1 VVDTTQATFNI
12 GVDTGGTFTDAF
24 VADDAGGSWTA
35 KVPTT
40 PHDLTVCFSDAIEAC
55 AQTVGLA
62 RHDLLRRTA
71 VIRFSSTI
79 ATNTALTRSGVK
91 LGLLVTAAGRPALY
105 GLAGTAAGAKLAEFI
120 EPDMITGIA
129 EELSP
134 DGEVLLSPSPD
145 EVITAVRDLL
155 ERGARLLVVCLR
167 HSAVNPAN
175 EAAVGRII
183 NASYPRHY
191 LGAVPTLLSTDVSV
205 IADDADRM
213 AAAVVNGYLH
223 RRLATS
229 LYKAEDDLRAAGL
242 ARPLLIV
249 TADGSVARVAK
260 TRALD
265 TYQSGPAAGVHGAA
279 LLART
284 YRLGSALTADVG
296 GTSTDFG
303 LVVAGQPVRRPR
315 VDVGGLEIEQP
326 SVELHSIAL
335 GGGSV
340 VAVRD
345 GAIAIGPDSAGAAPG
360 PACFGLGGSD
370 PTPTDAWLILGYLD
384 PANYLGGRRRLF
396 PDLAAEALIRAVSDP
411 LGLSAEQAALAVAEA
426 VVRAAT
432 EGVAQML
439 ARPAV
444 QAGLG
449 PGSAAGLALISYGGG
464 GGCLLPSVA
473 ARAGLGS
480 VYLPA
485 LSPVF
490 SAFGVSTFDV
500 QHAYEARMPAAQ
512 LSAGG
517 PVAALVAAARRDAR
531 GEGFDPQQARLAISV
546 LGGDGTMLADGLEPG
561 QVAAAVQ
568 RIGLPPDQQVLA
580 RLRVTC
586 AVRQP
591 GLPSQAEADGR
602 AEADGSG
609 PPLASAQTGQRSV
622 LLPGGR
628 RDVPVYARDQL
639 RAGHAISGPCLIE
652 SSGSTYLIPTGMNGR
667 IDHFGTAVLT

>member
-1 VVDTTQATFNI
+1 MAFNI

-24 VADDAGGSWTA
+24 IADDAGGSWTA

-55 AQTVGLA
+55 AQAVGLG
-62 RHDLLRRTA
+62 RPDLLRRTA

-79 ATNTALTRSGVK
+79 ATNTALTRSGPK
-91 LGLLVTAAGRPALY
+91 LGLLVTA
-105 GLAGTAAGAKLAEFI
+105 GTAAQAGLTQFI

-129 EELSP
+129 EELTP
-134 DGEVLLSPSPD
+134 DGQVVLSPSPD

-167 HSAVNPAN
+167 HSAVNPVH

-205 IADDADRM
+205 TAADADRM

-284 YRLGSALTADVG
+284 YGLGSALTADVG

-315 VDVGGLEIEQP
+315 VDVGGLEIAQP

-370 PTPTDAWLILGYLD
+370 PTPTDAWLVLGYLD
-384 PANYLGGRRRLF
+384 AANYLGGRRRLF
-396 PDLAAEALIRAVSDP
+396 PDLAAEALTRAVGDP
-411 LGLSAEQAALAVAEA
+411 LGLSAGQAALAVAQAA
-426 VVRAAT
+426 VQAAAD
-432 EGVAQML
+432 GVAQML

-449 PGSAAGLALISYGGG
+449 RGSTAGLALISYGGG
-464 GGCLLPSVA
+464 GGCLLPAVA
-473 ARAGLGS
+473 TRAGLGS

-500 QHAYEARMPAAQ
+500 QHAYEARMPAGQ

-517 PVAALVAAARRDAR
+517 LDGLIAAARRDAR
-531 GEGFDPQQARLAISV
+531 GEGFDPDQAQLAVSV
-546 LGGDGTMLADGLEPG
+546 RSGDGTVLADGLEPARA
-561 QVAAAVQ
+561 AAAVQ
-568 RIGLPPDQQVLA
+568 RIGLPPDQAILI
-580 RLRVTC
+580 RLRATC
-586 AVRQP
+586 VVHKP
-591 GLPSQAEADGR
+591 GLPAEPEGSAAPQA
-602 AEADGSG
+602 
-609 PPLASAQTGQRSV
+609 GQRSV

-628 RDVPVYARDQL
+628 RDVPVYARDRL
-639 RAGHAISGPCLIE
+639 RAGHALSGPCLIE
-652 SSGSTYLIPTGMNGR
+652 SSGSTYLIPAGMDGR
-667 IDHFGTAVLT
+667 IDHLGTAILT

>member
-652 SSGSTYLIPTGMNGR
+652 SSGSTYLIPAGMNGR

>member
-1 VVDTTQATFNI
+1 
-12 GVDTGGTFTDAF
+12 
-24 VADDAGGSWTA
+24 
-35 KVPTT
+35 
-40 PHDLTVCFSDAIEAC
+40 
-55 AQTVGLA
+55 
-62 RHDLLRRTA
+62 
-71 VIRFSSTI
+71 
-79 ATNTALTRSGVK
+79 
-91 LGLLVTAAGRPALY
+91 
-105 GLAGTAAGAKLAEFI
+105 
-120 EPDMITGIA
+120 MITGIA

-175 EAAVGRII
+175 EAAVSRII

-370 PTPTDAWLILGYLD
+370 PTPTDAWLVLGYLD

-396 PDLAAEALIRAVSDP
+396 PDLAAEALTRAVGDP
-411 LGLSAEQAALAVAEA
+411 LGLSAEEAALAVAEA
-426 VVRAAT
+426 VVRAAAD
-432 EGVAQML
+432 GVAQML

-449 PGSAAGLALISYGGG
+449 RGSAAGLALISYGGG
-464 GGCLLPSVA
+464 GGCLLPAVA

-500 QHAYEARMPAAQ
+500 QHAYEARMPAGQ
-512 LSAGG
+512 LAVTSSGPG

-531 GEGFDPQQARLAISV
+531 GEGFDPERAQLAISV
-546 LGGDGTMLADGLEPG
+546 LGGDGTMLADGLDPG

-568 RIGLPPDQQVLA
+568 RIGLAPDQPVLA
-580 RLRVTC
+580 RLRATC
-586 AVRQP
+586 AVHQP
-591 GLPSQAEADGR
+591 GLPAQV
-602 AEADGSG
+602 EADGSG
-609 PPLASAQTGQRSV
+609 PPLVSAQTGQRSV

-628 RDVPVYARDQL
+628 RDVPVYARDRL
-639 RAGHAISGPCLIE
+639 RAGHALSGPCLIE
-652 SSGSTYLIPTGMNGR
+652 SSGSTYLIPAGMDGR